1 MNRRLM
7 NPKLVHCRKL
17 KMTDAVSFQFY
28 QPRTRSLISLTPLID
43 VVFILLLFFMLA
55 SNFNVETSLSVQSGG
70 TQSAVTA
77 STERPSRLRILDNH
91 NVVLDGEVL
100 DSMGLTEALKELYA
114 SDAGRAL
121 SISVAEGTQ
130 VQELLDLIALAEKIG
145 LTRVT
150 MESLLP

>member
-1 MNRRLM
+1 
-7 NPKLVHCRKL
+7 
-17 KMTDAVSFQFY
+17 MTDAVSFQFY

-55 SNFNVETSLSVQSGG
+55 INFDVETSLSVQSGNN
-70 TQSAVTA
+70 QSTVTA
-77 STERPSRLRILDNH
+77 STEPPNRLRILDNH

-100 DSMGLTEALKELYA
+100 GRMELSEALRELYA

-121 SISVAEGTQ
+121 SISFAEGTQ

-150 MESLLP
+150 MESLMP